1 MKNPTHN
8 DPMDALG
15 AIYEKMY
22 EHTVENF
29 HKVEN
34 KTEQLANRLIDEAKD
49 KAIKIEKL
57 SQKEAEDLAR
67 YLKRDLKDTATYLSK
82 TGHEL
87 KDWLGFETVLVEN
100 ELLDLLLK
108 VADETTVKLLQLK
121 GSAQPTSSYHS
132 DEVTGAGTLI
142 CDECGQKIYFYKAG
156 KIPACSNCNATTFHR
171 SVNPS

>member
-8 DPMDALG
+8 DPIDALG

-34 KTEQLANRLIDEAKD
+34 KTEQLAHKLIDEAKD
-49 KAIKIEKL
+49 KALKVEKL

-67 YLKRDLKDTATYLSK
+67 YLKRDLEDTATYLSK

-121 GSAQPTSSYHS
+121 DSAKTTSSYHS
-132 DEVTGAGTLI
+132 GEVTGPGTLI
-142 CDECGQKIYFYKAG
+142 CDECGEKIYFYKAG
-156 KIPACSNCNATTFHR
+156 KIPACSNCKATTFHR
-171 SVNPS
+171 NVDPN